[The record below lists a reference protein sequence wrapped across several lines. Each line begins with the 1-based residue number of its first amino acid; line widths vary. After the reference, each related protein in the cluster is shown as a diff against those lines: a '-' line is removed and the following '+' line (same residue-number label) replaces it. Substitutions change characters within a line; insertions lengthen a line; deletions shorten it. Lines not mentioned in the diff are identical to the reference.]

1 MRMSHIA
8 RGSSNERRHRPR
20 ARPFTMGGEVDQWEV
35 DACPFPEECS
45 ANAWKKAYVKSQ
57 TSEEHARK
65 ILWYHLT
72 VSSLHNKQ
80 SREDIHSVCTLWP
93 VTCCKMPKWPNQ
105 DQRFEGCSLEIP
117 DPEDE
122 EAHTAM
128 LQELCNAK
136 RKLGDD
142 SGPLT
147 TAWDE
152 LLAISG
158 HIGIRPRALAPKPR
172 ARGARGPVP
181 GDSRGSVPPQEAPP
195 LGDRSRQR

>member
-1 MRMSHIA
+1 MS
-8 RGSSNERRHRPR
+8 SEQ
-20 ARPFTMGGEVDQWEV
+20 VDQWEIDV
-35 DACPFPEECS
+35 CPFPEECS
-45 ANAWKKAYVKSQ
+45 VNAWKKAYVKSQ
-57 TSEEHARK
+57 TSEEHVRET
-65 ILWYHLT
+65 LWYHLT

-105 DQRFEGCSLEIP
+105 DQRFEGCTLEIP
-117 DPEDE
+117 NPEDE
-122 EAHTAM
+122 EAHSAM

-181 GDSRGSVPPQEAPP
+181 GDSRGSVPPQEAQA
-195 LGDRSRQR
+195 LGDRHHQP